1 MGWGTSGVPICL
13 QACKA
18 VVKADHSSTRG
29 PVEGLTDLHASA
41 WRGPDAEAPSVLA
54 AALRAWNQCQR
65 SSPGEGQGACG
76 SRARIP
82 RGSASAQLTRGRTG
96 GLWVPC
102 PRPQGVSVST
112 AHQGEDRWPVGP
124 VSVCPGGQRPCSS
137 CGLWV
142 PVPTSA
148 GHRTWFH
155 FVFTAAHCQDDLS
168 TSQSIMG
175 SFLFVSSEKLQN
187 VDAIRDHRA
196 LCRSCGCLQLGRE
209 PSS

>member
-54 AALRAWNQCQR
+54 AALRAWNQRQR

-76 SRARIP
+76 SRAHIP
-82 RGSASAQLTRGRTG
+82 S
-96 GLWVPC
+96 
-102 PRPQGVSVST
+102 
-112 AHQGEDRWPVGP
+112 
-124 VSVCPGGQRPCSS
+124 PCSS

-148 GHRTWFH
+148 GRRTWLH